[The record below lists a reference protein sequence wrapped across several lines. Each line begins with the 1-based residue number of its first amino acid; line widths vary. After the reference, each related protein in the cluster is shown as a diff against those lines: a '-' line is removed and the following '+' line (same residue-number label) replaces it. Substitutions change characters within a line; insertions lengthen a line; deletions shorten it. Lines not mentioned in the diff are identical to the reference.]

1 MRPIAILTAAALAAA
16 TLGAPVLAQQGQPQ
30 TRRSQTTP
38 AGSQSAAQPHLI
50 TIDFKGGTLEQ
61 LVDALKEASPVRPVN
76 IIYSAE
82 AADIAIPPFE
92 VADADL
98 GSTLQSL
105 AYSSA
110 GSPVTLGA
118 GRMVRWQIHLVG
130 DGVYAVQFDNTPQY
144 ISTPRGQMLMGQS
157 LHSTAVHTITELTTG
172 TGAMSADDV
181 LSAIQAAL
189 AIEGADDETK
199 IRYHEETGLIF
210 ARVTRDQGSVI
221 EQTLSNLRASRQSRE
236 ERERRDP
243 LESTL
248 AMVGAK
254 DVTDLIAKVNRADG
268 MRQRV
273 LELQRI
279 NAEQQNRIIELQDQ
293 LAQHK
298 RLLSEREGGN

>member
-16 TLGAPVLAQQGQPQ
+16 TLGAPVLAQQGQPE
-30 TRRSQTTP
+30 TRRSHTTP
-38 AGSQSAAQPHLI
+38 ASSQSAAQPHLI

-76 IIYSAE
+76 IIYNAE

-144 ISTPRGQMLMGQS
+144 ISTSRGQMLMGQS
-157 LHSTAVHTITELTTG
+157 LHSTAVHTITELITG

-210 ARVTRDQGSVI
+210 ARVTPDQGSVI
-221 EQTLSNLRASRQSRE
+221 EQTLMNLRRSMEA
-236 ERERRDP
+236 RERSDRRSQIQQV
-243 LESTL
+243 L
-248 AMVGAK
+248 
-254 DVTDLIAKVNRADG
+254 DLTNTKTTEELVARVNSADELRG
-268 MRQRV
+268 RV
-273 LELQRI
+273 LELQRTIGELENLVI
-279 NAEQQNRIIELQDQ
+279 NLKTELDRRSAESPD
-293 LAQHK
+293 K
-298 RLLSEREGGN
+298 GGN